1 VDITPEIIY
10 SSKLTLVCSPRDG
23 VDVVL
28 DGKMPLKDVHDLSE
42 ALQYSIESL
51 SGVERAFVHSD
62 YAIANPSGH
71 IRRGG

>member
-1 VDITPEIIY
+1 MATTPEIIY
-10 SSKLTLVCSPRDG
+10 LSKLTLVSNSCDD

-28 DGKMPLKDVHDLSE
+28 DGKMPLKDVHDLAE

-62 YAIANPSGH
+62 YAVGNPSGH
-71 IRRGG
+71 IWRGG